1 VERRVALVQRVATAG
16 LPLLTLPL
24 VSLVVYTWQ
33 CCVDND
39 TVRRL
44 GVTFDQFVCLGR
56 CNGAVVESHRASDVS
71 LQQFRSTVIAIC
83 GQQPTEKT
91 SFLVSR
97 SVKSLVLLNSLH
109 LAHLHTLSATVAQRL
124 DRPGT
129 AIGLRLVAI
138 TLGWTWYASRI
149 SSVFDGNLKG
159 EQVLLLD
166 VARFKYPPHWV
177 PLPLLYESMQAID
190 AATGRC
196 RGYVLMSR
204 SEVSTSLLLTVSRS
218 KLDHVIFPRADCQC
232 AYADVLQVSWHQ
244 LAHCLAASAKD
255 SAAFTEGTEAVAAE
269 DALQSTMEMLLI
281 ELGAALVPITEPAAA
296 GPSAASSQCCGPST
310 TTSTSSSDPVCCQE
324 MASPSLFGDDHVA
337 AIHSLRYAVECLPLF
352 AVGQRAWAS
361 VAPSHAS
368 PFHPPMC
375 AS

>member
-1 VERRVALVQRVATAG
+1 M
-16 LPLLTLPL
+16 
-24 VSLVVYTWQ
+24 
-33 CCVDND
+33 
-39 TVRRL
+39 
-44 GVTFDQFVCLGR
+44 
-56 CNGAVVESHRASDVS
+56 
-71 LQQFRSTVIAIC
+71 
-83 GQQPTEKT
+83 
-91 SFLVSR
+91 
-97 SVKSLVLLNSLH
+97 
-109 LAHLHTLSATVAQRL
+109 
-124 DRPGT
+124 
-129 AIGLRLVAI
+129 
-138 TLGWTWYASRI
+138 
-149 SSVFDGNLKG
+149 
-159 EQVLLLD
+159 
-166 VARFKYPPHWV
+166 

-218 KLDHVIFPRADCQC
+218 KLDHVIIPRAECQC

-296 GPSAASSQCCGPST
+296 GPSSASSQCCGPST
-310 TTSTSSSDPVCCQE
+310 TASSSSSDPVCCQE

-375 AS
+375 AL